1 MSVSM
6 IQASFQFGEV
16 TRLMHA
22 RVDSPIYYRAVK
34 RLRNMVVIPQGGA
47 KRRFG
52 TNYIDQ
58 ISDHAASPTYI
69 TNYTQV
75 KPFIFDYENG
85 DRYLLI
91 FRASAVDIYLNGVYQ
106 STTGTP
112 YGATEIADLSITQ
125 SARIVFIAH
134 GSYAPR
140 TLIRASTGPVV
151 LTLTTPTFIEYP
163 TFDFKQTYES
173 FTFKIKVGGVDIV
186 TAQNLLGQVV
196 TLHSSS
202 ALFDTNYVGGLF
214 IGEGGVLRITAYTS
228 TTQVTARIVNV
239 FDNESSLFHAGAGNA
254 IAGADCVVTEIA
266 FSSTRGYPQKVS
278 FFQNRIFFGRTSTLA
293 GGIWG
298 SNYNGYTSD
307 KLHFDDSD
315 VLDTNAI
322 STILQGTKASLI
334 QHMVA
339 FKTLLVFTTS
349 GLYSSPLL
357 IDLPLTPQNI
367 SFLNPQTSDAANNV
381 VPLIFDNDVIFFDK
395 GGRKVK
401 NVNVYATTQ
410 HYESKVISVLAP
422 HLVDQPYSAAVFENS
437 STEDGSWMF
446 MVNNGTRE
454 TGSLAIYQ
462 SVPEQEI
469 TAWSLSN
476 SADTQYGD
484 AYFRH
489 VVSDE
494 ETTFFVVERYVDG
507 LFNPTSVLVVAV
519 NQTAALSLGGAGN
532 ITMFVADNDTI
543 TVGYTAKFNAIKI
556 TLDTAASANIVPTFE
571 YSTGVGTWA
580 TFTPTDNTN
589 GFTGSN
595 VISIDIDSIPGWV
608 VGAGAEYLIR
618 ITRTVNVLAT
628 SPIVDTVGV
637 FIPDTKRLFIE
648 QLDFDTYT
656 DCAKTGTQALS
667 STIGGLSYLE
677 GETVAVRGLTD
688 GATLQSVVS
697 LDAVVTGGSITLD
710 TEVTDYEVGLLWTPE
725 IVPLPLNVPMPQGN
739 NLYLPKNIKK
749 IYVDFY
755 ESLGIYVDGNLIPPF
770 RFNQDEYDDAAEPKT
785 DFVQIEQM
793 SGWDASAEISITQQ
807 EPLPMT
813 LLGIGFIVST

>member
-1 MSVSM
+1 MSLSM

-22 RVDSPIYYRAVK
+22 RVDSPIYYRSVK
-34 RLRNMVVIPQGGA
+34 RLRNMMVIPQGGA

-52 TNYIDQ
+52 MNFIDQ
-58 ISDHAASPTYI
+58 ISTHAGPPVYLTD
-69 TNYTQV
+69 YTQV

-91 FRASAVDIYLNGVYQ
+91 FRALAVDVYLNSVYQ
-106 STTGTP
+106 STTVTP
-112 YGATEIADLSITQ
+112 YQAAEIADLSITQ
-125 SARIVFIAH
+125 SSRIVFIVH

-140 TLIRASTGPVV
+140 TLTRTSTGPIV
-151 LTLTTPTFIEYP
+151 LTLTTPAFIEYP

-173 FTFKIKVGGVDIV
+173 FTFKVKVGGVDI
-186 TAQNLLGQVV
+186 TAAQNLLGQVV
-196 TLHSSS
+196 TVVSSS
-202 ALFDTNYVGGLF
+202 ALFDANYVGGLF
-214 IGEGGVLRITAYTS
+214 IGEGGVIRFTAFTS
-228 TTQVTARIVNV
+228 NVIMVGRIVNV
-239 FDNESSLFHAGAGNA
+239 FDNESSLFHAGSGKA
-254 IAGADCVVTEIA
+254 ITGSDCVVTEVA
-266 FSSTRGYPQKVS
+266 FSADRGFPQKVA
-278 FFQNRIFFGRTSTLA
+278 FFQNRLFLGRTASLL

-315 VLDTNAI
+315 ILDTNAI
-322 STILQGTKASLI
+322 STILQGTKASLV

-367 SFLNPQTSDAANNV
+367 SFLNPQTSDAANSV
-381 VPLIFDNDVIFFDK
+381 VPLIFDNDVVFFDK

-422 HLVDQPYSAAVFENS
+422 HLIDNPYSAAVFENS

-446 MVNNGTRE
+446 MVNNGTKID
-454 TGSLAIYQ
+454 GSLAVYQ

-469 TAWSLSN
+469 TAWSLSTPAPTDDGAEQ
-476 SADTQYGD
+476 S
-484 AYFRH
+484 YFRH

-494 ETTFFVVERYVDG
+494 EVTFFIVER
-507 LFNPTSVLVVAV
+507 VV
-519 NQTAALSLGGAGN
+519 NGQT
-532 ITMFVADNDTI
+532 
-543 TVGYTAKFNAIKI
+543 
-556 TLDTAASANIVPTFE
+556 
-571 YSTGVGTWA
+571 
-580 TFTPTDNTN
+580 
-589 GFTGSN
+589 
-595 VISIDIDSIPGWV
+595 
-608 VGAGAEYLIR
+608 
-618 ITRTVNVLAT
+618 
-628 SPIVDTVGV
+628 
-637 FIPDTKRLFIE
+637 RLFIE
-648 QLDFDTYT
+648 QLDFTTYT
-656 DCAKTGTQALS
+656 DAALIGTQALS
-667 STIGGLSYLE
+667 NVITGLSYLE

-688 GATLQSVVS
+688 GADGQSVIS
-697 LDAVVTGGSITLD
+697 LDAVVTGGQVTLD
-710 TEVTDYEVGLLWTPE
+710 TEVTDYEVGLLWFPE

-739 NLYLPKNIKK
+739 NLYIPKNIKF

-770 RFNQDEYDDAAEPKT
+770 RFEEDQYNNPAEPKT
-785 DFVQIEQM
+785 DFVQVETM
-793 SGWDASAEISITQQ
+793 SGWDPSVEISITQR

-813 LLGIGFIVST
+813 LLGICFQVSLT